1 MNWILGQ
8 PSRGEMSTVLRPLQ
22 RDGGAR
28 VDVEG
33 RLYDSIRDYHLG
45 RLDSQWGR
53 AWR

>member
-1 MNWILGQ
+1 
-8 PSRGEMSTVLRPLQ
+8 MSTVLRPLQ

-33 RLYDSIRDYHLG
+33 RLYNSIRDYRLG
-45 RLDSQWGR
+45 RLDGPWGR